1 MGLNCTCPL
10 TYGLFVNVFYFPY
23 DFLNN
28 VFFSLAYF
36 MIRIQYIIYITYK
49 ICVNKRTQDG
59 GNIGGSGVHFP
70 STPGKYLADLKSRA
84 NSQQYSSI
92 YEDQRPKIEDTERSD
107 GKKSAQGQ

>member
-49 ICVNKRTQDG
+49 ICVNRLLSVRLPINSSLLAVTFGGEPKVIHGFSATQ
-59 GNIGGSGVHFP
+59 GSVL
-70 STPGKYLADLKSRA
+70 LARVCSRVSC
-84 NSQQYSSI
+84 N
-92 YEDQRPKIEDTERSD
+92 
-107 GKKSAQGQ
+107 